1 MTHSYSLT
9 FVLKNNLICLWVLSM
24 AKPSKTSLKSS
35 VIPKTEPGNSW
46 KFPLSLHRV
55 YLLLFILCCIC
66 YANTL
71 GHLFALDDG
80 IVLTKNIYTQQGVKG
95 IPDLV
100 SHDTFQGYF
109 KGEQKNLVAGG
120 RYRPLSLVLLA
131 VEKSIAGDKAWFY
144 HLIHLILYILTVC
157 MVFRFTILVLSRLHN
172 PDTSNWIAALTAI
185 FFAIHPI
192 HTEVVANIKS
202 SDEML
207 SFVFGLGAIYLL
219 WNPVVQIKTM
229 FAAMV
234 IYTLALF
241 SKENAI
247 LWIPLGWLTYFMLGQ
262 LTWKQATIKI
272 FPLVLPALIFIVI
285 RYMVLQQGEMQAPVM
300 EWLNNPFLKIIG
312 NEYTYCSASEKW
324 GSIVYS
330 LIYYLRLHIW
340 PFPLTHD
347 YFPNHFPLRSMA
359 DPAVILSL
367 VILIVLIFFAW
378 KYKNQKP
385 LLSYSI
391 LFFFGAMILVSNI
404 FFPVGIL
411 FSERFAFTSS
421 YAYCLF
427 LGSALAPYFRLKRK
441 SIIFFTL
448 AFGIL
453 GISFTIVR
461 DQAWKDNFTLFKTD
475 IKNSPNSAKINN
487 AYAGELLARSE
498 NTKDSLQ
505 KITNYALADRHLKKA
520 ISIHPL
526 YVEAWLL
533 QGNSYFY
540 QSRYDEAIS
549 AFKKSLDIA
558 PGYESSMTNLHLA
571 YREGGKYWGEKMHN
585 LEKALNYL
593 QQAYQLNP
601 NDFETLRLL
610 GVAYGVEGNN
620 VKAIEFLEKARLI
633 KPENAS
639 VLYNLGSAYLNS
651 GNPGKGQEF
660 YDQARAVDSTLFNK

>member
-1 MTHSYSLT
+1 
-9 FVLKNNLICLWVLSM
+9 M
-24 AKPSKTSLKSS
+24 AKPNKTPVKSS
-35 VIPKTEPGNSW
+35 VIPKAGLVDNW
-46 KFPLSLHRV
+46 KFPLSSSRV
-55 YLLLFILCCIC
+55 YLVLVTLCCIC

-71 GHLFALDDG
+71 GHQFALDDG

-131 VEKSIAGDKAWFY
+131 LEKTIAGNKPWFY
-144 HLIHLILYILTVC
+144 HLTHLLLYILTVLL
-157 MVFRFTILVLSRLHN
+157 VFRFTILVLSRLHN
-172 PDTSNWIAALTAI
+172 PDSSNWIAAITAI

-202 SDEML
+202 SDEIL
-207 SFVFGLGAIYLL
+207 SFLFGLGGIYLL
-219 WNPVVQIKTM
+219 WGPVVQVKTKA
-229 FAAMV
+229 AAMV

-247 LWIPLGWLTYFMLGQ
+247 LWLPLGWLTFYLLGQ
-262 LTWKQATIKI
+262 LSWKQATIKI
-272 FPLVLPALIFIVI
+272 LPLMIPALFFIGI
-285 RYMVLQQGEMQAPVM
+285 RYIVLQQGELQAPVM

-312 NEYTYCSASEKW
+312 NEYTYCTPSEKW
-324 GSIVYS
+324 GSILYS
-330 LIYYLRLHIW
+330 IVYYLRLHIW

-347 YFPNHFPLRSMA
+347 YFPNHFPLRSMS
-359 DPAVILSL
+359 DPAVMVSL
-367 VILIVLIFFAW
+367 LILIALILLAW
-378 KYKNQKP
+378 KYRNQKP
-385 LLSYSI
+385 LISFCI
-391 LFFFGAMILVSNI
+391 LFFFGALILVSNI

-411 FSERFAFTSS
+411 FSERFAFTAS

-427 LGSALAPYFRLKRK
+427 LGSVLAPYFKLKRK
-441 SIIFFTL
+441 IIIVLTL
-448 AFGIL
+448 ASVIL
-453 GISFTIVR
+453 GSSFTIIR
-461 DQAWKDNFTLFKTD
+461 NQAWKDNFTLFKTD
-475 IKNSPNSAKINN
+475 IENSPNSAKINN
-487 AYAGELLARSE
+487 AFAGELLAKSE

-505 KITNYALADRHLKKA
+505 KTTNYALADRHLKKA

-540 QSRYDEAIS
+540 QKRYDEAIS
-549 AFKKSLDIA
+549 SFKRSLEIA
-558 PGYESSMTNLHLA
+558 PGYESSVTNLHLA
-571 YREGGKYWGEKMHN
+571 YREGGKYWGEKMHD

-620 VKAIEFLEKARLI
+620 VKAIEYLEKARLI